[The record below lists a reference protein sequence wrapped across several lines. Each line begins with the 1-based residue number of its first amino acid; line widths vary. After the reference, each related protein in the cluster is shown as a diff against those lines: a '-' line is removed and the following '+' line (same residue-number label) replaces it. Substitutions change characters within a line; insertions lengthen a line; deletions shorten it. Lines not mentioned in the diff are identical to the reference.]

1 MKDVLNNF
9 IQNVKDN
16 VPGFIAVSVTEIE
29 SGVAY
34 ESISVVDSFDP
45 NLASAYNLEVVKAKL
60 KAIEALGLKEEIKD
74 ITITLT
80 DQVHI
85 INVAPSGAYFIYLA
99 VDSDKAN
106 LGITRA
112 LLNKYKSELNAAL

>member
-1 MKDVLNNF
+1 MKDVLNKF
-9 IQNVKDN
+9 IENVKKN

-34 ESISVVDSFDP
+34 ESATAKKDFDP
-45 NLASAYNLEVVKAKL
+45 NLASAYNLEVIKAKF
-60 KAIEALGLKEEIKD
+60 KAIEALGLKEKIED
-74 ITITLT
+74 IAITLT

-85 INVAPSGAYFIYLA
+85 INIAPSGAYFIYLA
-99 VDSDKAN
+99 VDSKDAN

-112 LLNKYKSELNAAL
+112 LLNKYKADLNAAI